1 VNQETAPQAPR
12 PRYALYYAPRPGDG
26 LATTASQWLGRNPE
40 TGQTR
45 AVRPVQ
51 GFHPERLAEIVAE
64 PCLYGFHGTLKA
76 PMALADELSES
87 EFVEAVGRFAAG
99 QRAFAVP
106 AVELAE
112 LSGFLALVPAT
123 RCPELQDLADRCV
136 VEFDEFRRPADEP
149 ELARRRAAGLTPRQD
164 VLLSRWGYPYVL
176 DEWRFHLTLTGRLH
190 DERERAAVATAL
202 QQRFAGVLE
211 QPLPVNDLCIFRQPA
226 PGRPFNVL
234 ARFRLGGGRRVRT
247 ETWPA
252 P

>member
-1 VNQETAPQAPR
+1 MTQ
-12 PRYALYYAPRPGDG
+12 RYALYYAPRPEAA
-26 LATTASQWLGRNPE
+26 LNAITSQWLGRNPE

-45 AVRPVQ
+45 AVRPVP
-51 GFHPERLAEIVAE
+51 GLHPERHAEIVAE
-64 PCLYGFHGTLKA
+64 PSLYGFHGTLKA
-76 PMALADELSES
+76 PMTLADELSEGD
-87 EFVEAVGRFAAG
+87 FVEAVGRFAAG

-106 AVELAE
+106 AIELAE

-123 RCPELQDLADRCV
+123 RCAELQDLADRCV

-149 ELARRRAAGLTPRQD
+149 ELARRRAAGLTPRQE

-176 DEWRFHLTLTGRLH
+176 DEWRFHLTLTGRLREAS
-190 DERERAAVATAL
+190 ERSTVETIL
-202 QQRFAGVLE
+202 KQRFAGVLE

-247 ETWPA
+247 ETWQA